1 LNTPKKSSGSVQIF
15 YPRFDKEEII
25 QAISRGLKK
34 IWEELPLLL
43 VVLFGSYARGNYT
56 VASDVDLLVVYRG
69 EERGDAYSIIKR
81 AIDIPLLEPHV
92 YSEREYRAMKETI
105 RNMVR
110 DGILLHQEK
119 EGEPKHD

>member
-1 LNTPKKSSGSVQIF
+1 MLKKSSSSVQIF

-92 YSEREYRAMKETI
+92 YSEREYKAMKETI
-105 RNMVR
+105 RNMIR
-110 DGILLHQEK
+110 DGILLHQKK
-119 EGEPKHD
+119 EGEPKRD